1 MVVQQQNVLVHNR
14 MYWCSIPSF
23 APCVR
28 HGIVAGVQCVCVC
41 ACARARAFVHVYSIY
56 MICMKPMLDGA
67 LAVEAREAV
76 DMRVP
81 GVSSFNRSACLSK
94 TVRVCVRD

>member
-1 MVVQQQNVLVHNR
+1 
-14 MYWCSIPSF
+14 
-23 APCVR
+23 
-28 HGIVAGVQCVCVC
+28 
-41 ACARARAFVHVYSIY
+41 

-94 TVRVCVRD
+94 TVRVCERD